1 MRTKVQ
7 HNHPANVD
15 EACALLDLAQGF
27 RAAAARTRPGRGSK
41 IVRAPYEL
49 LCLHS
54 VDLALS
60 AALLASDFDAPTVR
74 AMGNDVSRRARALQ
88 LHRIGWG
95 RHTLA
100 TIEALTRNR
109 RTDAATLAPVGEE
122 QVALARIEAMID
134 DAIEKCARFVES
146 CKLSQA
152 TNGPAVQSRFARR
165 A

>member
-7 HNHPANVD
+7 YVDPAKAD
-15 EACALLDLAQGF
+15 EAGELLDLAQGF
-27 RAAAARTRPGRGSK
+27 RAAAERTRPGRGSK
-41 IVRAPYEL
+41 LARAPYEL

-54 VDLALS
+54 VDLALG

-100 TIEALTRNR
+100 TIEALTRHR
-109 RTDAATLAPVGEE
+109 QTHGAPFASGATE
-122 QVALARIEAMID
+122 QVALPRIAAMVD
-134 DAIEKCARFVES
+134 DAIEKCAAFVEG
-146 CKLSQA
+146 CKLAEA
-152 TNGPAVQSRFARR
+152 TNGPAFQGRIARR

>member
-7 HNHPANVD
+7 HRDPANAD
-15 EACALLDLAQGF
+15 EAGALLDLAQGF

-41 IVRAPYEL
+41 LARAPYEM

-54 VDLALS
+54 VDLALG

-109 RTDAATLAPVGEE
+109 QTYGAALAPAGEE
-122 QVALARIEAMID
+122 QVALPRIEAMVD
-134 DAIEKCARFVES
+134 DAIEKCAGFVES
-146 CKLSQA
+146 CKLAETSQ
-152 TNGPAVQSRFARR
+152 GPVVQSRFARR

>member
-1 MRTKVQ
+1 MGTKAQ
-7 HNHPANVD
+7 HNHPANAD
-15 EACALLDLAQGF
+15 EAGALLDLAQGF
-27 RAAAARTRPGRGSK
+27 RAAAARTRPGRGSTL
-41 IVRAPYEL
+41 VRAPFEL

-60 AALLASDFDAPTVR
+60 AALHASDFDAPTVR

-109 RTDAATLAPVGEE
+109 QRQGGTLAVAGEE
-122 QVALARIEAMID
+122 QVALARIEAMVD

-146 CKLSQA
+146 CKLAQA
-152 TNGPAVQSRFARR
+152 TNAPAVQSRFARR